1 MDATDAN
8 LERLRQEN
16 QSLKAQVAALL
27 ERIAALEAQL
37 AAARK
42 NSGNSSK
49 PPSSDIAKPPRPA
62 ADKQSKRK
70 RGGQPGHP
78 RHERAPFAPEA
89 IDQAFDYSLRV
100 CPDCGGKVTPLDEPP
115 RVLQQVEVIAAPL
128 QVTEHRGQACFCRRC
143 QKTHYAPLPDE
154 VRRAGLVGPR
164 LTSIVAFLKGGCHC
178 SFSTIRKFL
187 RDVLG
192 VTISRGQLRKV
203 CAKVADSL
211 DAAYQQLL
219 ALLPEQDRLNV
230 DETGHK
236 EYQQRMWTWCFRASL
251 FTLFKI
257 DASRGS
263 DVLLEVLGRE
273 FHGVLGCDY
282 FSAYRKYMGE
292 CCVPLQ
298 FCLAH
303 LLRDV
308 RFLTEHPH
316 SRTRAYGQR
325 VLQAL
330 RELFHVFHRR
340 EEYTAPAFR
349 VALENA
355 GDELW
360 AQAVYRVPGTK
371 EARNLAKRFEKH
383 GKAYLQFIT
392 TPGIE
397 PTNNLAEQAIRFVV
411 IDRHITQGSRSEGG
425 RRWLE
430 RIWTTMA
437 TCAQQGRSVFEF
449 LVESVEAHFQGTA
462 APLLQPNTS

>member
-1 MDATDAN
+1 MDGTN
-8 LERLRQEN
+8 SELRRLRAEIEA
-16 QSLKAQVAALL
+16 LRARVA
-27 ERIAALEAQL
+27 ELEAEL

-49 PPSSDIAKPPRPA
+49 PPSSDIAKPSRPPRTKDN
-62 ADKQSKRK
+62 DKKGKRK

-78 RHERAPFAPEA
+78 RRERPAFAPEE
-89 IDQAFDYSLRV
+89 IDQAWDYTLTH
-100 CPDCGGKVTPLDEPP
+100 CPDCGDKLTPGSEPP
-115 RVLQQVEVIAAPL
+115 RVLQQVEIVAQPI
-128 QVTEHRGQACFCRRC
+128 QVTEHRGQACFCSRC
-143 QKTHYAPLPDE
+143 QKTHHAPLPDE

-164 LTSIVAFLKGGCHC
+164 LTAVVANLKGGCHC

-187 RDVLG
+187 RDVVG
-192 VTISRGQLRKV
+192 VTISRGQLRKL

-211 DAAYQQLL
+211 APAYEQLL
-219 ALLPEQDRLNV
+219 GLLSEQPRLNV
-230 DETGHK
+230 DETGLK
-236 EYQQRMWTWCFRASL
+236 EYKQRLWTWCFRAPT

-257 DASRGS
+257 DTSRGS
-263 DVLLEVLGRE
+263 DVLIDVLGRE
-273 FHGVLGCDY
+273 FQGVLGCDY

-292 CCVPLQ
+292 NSVLLQ

-325 VLQAL
+325 VLAAL
-330 RELFHVFHRR
+330 RELFAVFHERD
-340 EEYTAPAFR
+340 EYTAAAFQI
-349 VALENA
+349 ALQNA

-360 AQAVYRVPGTK
+360 AQAVYRVPATK
-371 EARNLAKRFEKH
+371 EARNLATRFEKH
-383 GKAYLQFIT
+383 GKAYLRFIT
-392 TPGIE
+392 TPGVE

-411 IDRHITQGSRSEGG
+411 IDRQITQGPKGEGG

-437 TCAQQGRSVFEF
+437 TCAQQGRSAFEF
-449 LVESVEAHFQGTA
+449 LFEAIVAHYQGGPP
-462 APLLQPNTS
+462 PLLSPDTS

>member
-1 MDATDAN
+1 MDAIGSKLCPN
-8 LERLRQEN
+8 CERLQRQ
-16 QSLKAQVAALL
+16 VDALL
-27 ERIAALEAQL
+27 ERVAQLEAEL
-37 AAARK
+37 AVARK
-42 NSGNSSK
+42 NSANSSK
-49 PPSSDIAKPPRPA
+49 PPSSDMAKPPRSAPNNGQV
-62 ADKQSKRK
+62 KGKRK

-78 RHERAPFAPEA
+78 RHERAPFAPDE
-89 IDQAFDYSLRV
+89 IDQAWDYSFST
-100 CPDCGGKVTPLDEPP
+100 CPDCGGELKPSDAPP
-115 RVLQQVEVIAAPL
+115 RVLQQVDVIASPL
-128 QVTEHRGQACFCRRC
+128 RVTEHRGQPCFCRRC
-143 QKTHYAPLPDE
+143 QKTHYAPLPED
-154 VRRAGLVGPR
+154 VRRAGLIGPR
-164 LTSIVAFLKGGCHC
+164 LTAVVGFLKGGCHC

-192 VTISRGQLRKV
+192 VTISRSQLRNV

-211 DAAYQQLL
+211 DTPYQQLL
-219 ALLPEQDRLNV
+219 SALPEQDVLNV

-257 DASRGS
+257 DPSRGS
-263 DVLLEVLGRE
+263 EVLLEVLGRE

-292 CCVPLQ
+292 CSVQLQ

-325 VLQAL
+325 VLQAM
-330 RELFHVFHRR
+330 RELFEVVHRR
-340 EEYTAPAFR
+340 QEYTAGAFR
-349 VALENA
+349 VALGNA

-360 AQAVYRVPGTK
+360 AQAVYRVPAMK

-383 GKAYLQFIT
+383 GEAYLRFIT

-411 IDRHITQGSRSEGG
+411 IDRHITQGSRSDGG

-437 TCAQQGRSVFEF
+437 TCAQQGRSGFTF
-449 LVESVEAHFQGTA
+449 LVKAVEAHFQG
-462 APLLQPNTS
+462 APAPVLLENTS